1 MAETK
6 KKKKKKDDDD
16 DDDDEKDALSKLLGP
31 TVLAREE
38 HRVQREVLRDA
49 IVVAAASEAAAA
61 RTTNA
66 GRGGNGRGGGGGD
79 GIDDEEEDEEN
90 VPLAMLR
97 SERMVE
103 KLERDARDIDREIE
117 AVEVATNDLFSEAD
131 ASGGV
136 RDVKLRKQVA
146 AKRLAGLREKRAKV
160 ERELETAVEVSE
172 AERRAFEKEKEKRK
186 QEGKKEKKQT
196 AGVVPKKKV
205 VLVQDDFDFDAELDA
220 AQKKST
226 TDNLLGGGSNGET
239 ERERLIRTGAMT
251 PFDRLEGFDKARTD
265 EAGKKLKE
273 KTALLQSAKS
283 KLKTIDLKDA
293 PKQME
298 KMHSRAI
305 GEAIS
310 RRVKPTKNGDSA
322 AKKKLALKRKM
333 WKEQS
338 EQQMNKNKNGSA
350 VKRKRRSSF

>member
-6 KKKKKKDDDD
+6 KKNDD

-38 HRVQREVLRDA
+38 RRVQREVLRDA
-49 IVVAAASEAAAA
+49 IVVAAASA

-66 GRGGNGRGGGGGD
+66 GSGGNGRGGGGGD
-79 GIDDEEEDEEN
+79 GIDDDDEERDEEEN

-117 AVEVATNDLFSEAD
+117 AVEVAANDLFSEAD
-131 ASGGV
+131 AGGGGDGGGGV

-172 AERRAFEKEKEKRK
+172 AERRVFEKEKEKRK
-186 QEGKKEKKQT
+186 REGKKEKKQT

-251 PFDRLEGFDKARTD
+251 PFDRLDGFDKARTD
-265 EAGKKLKE
+265 EAGKKLK
-273 KTALLQSAKS
+273 
-283 KLKTIDLKDA
+283 
-293 PKQME
+293 
-298 KMHSRAI
+298 
-305 GEAIS
+305 
-310 RRVKPTKNGDSA
+310 
-322 AKKKLALKRKM
+322 
-333 WKEQS
+333 
-338 EQQMNKNKNGSA
+338 
-350 VKRKRRSSF
+350 